1 MNWHKILYF
10 LAQSL
15 GQILLKKH
23 LLSKILTAIQFSKD
37 EEETPPNKEEKSMDE
52 INETPLKVLEQ
63 NAKALDEL
71 VESNDPDI
79 RNPDIRINEAEN
91 QLDPNEDME
100 IVEPP
105 EEVDVDDEKPLVD
118 I

>member
-1 MNWHKILYF
+1 
-10 LAQSL
+10 
-15 GQILLKKH
+15 
-23 LLSKILTAIQFSKD
+23 
-37 EEETPPNKEEKSMDE
+37 MDE
-52 INETPLKVLEQ
+52 INKTPLEVLEQ

-71 VESNDPDI
+71 VESNDPHIRDPYI

>member
-1 MNWHKILYF
+1 MV
-10 LAQSL
+10 
-15 GQILLKKH
+15 
-23 LLSKILTAIQFSKD
+23 KD
-37 EEETPPNKEEKSMDE
+37 EEIPHKEENSMEE
-52 INETPLKVLEQ
+52 INEKPLEVLEQ

-71 VESNDPDI
+71 VEDK
-79 RNPDIRINEAEN
+79 AEN

-105 EEVDVDDEKPLVD
+105 EEEEVDIDDEKPLVD

>member
-1 MNWHKILYF
+1 MV
-10 LAQSL
+10 
-15 GQILLKKH
+15 
-23 LLSKILTAIQFSKD
+23 
-37 EEETPPNKEEKSMDE
+37 KEEKSMEE
-52 INETPLKVLEQ
+52 INEKPLEVLEQ

-71 VESNDPDI
+71 VEDK
-79 RNPDIRINEAEN
+79 AEN

-105 EEVDVDDEKPLVD
+105 EQEEVDIDDEKPLVD

>member
-1 MNWHKILYF
+1 MV
-10 LAQSL
+10 
-15 GQILLKKH
+15 
-23 LLSKILTAIQFSKD
+23 KD
-37 EEETPPNKEEKSMDE
+37 EEIPHKEEKSMEE
-52 INETPLKVLEQ
+52 INEKPLEVLEQ

-71 VESNDPDI
+71 VEDK
-79 RNPDIRINEAEN
+79 AEN

-105 EEVDVDDEKPLVD
+105 EEEEVDIDDEKPLVD

>member
-1 MNWHKILYF
+1 M
-10 LAQSL
+10 
-15 GQILLKKH
+15 
-23 LLSKILTAIQFSKD
+23 
-37 EEETPPNKEEKSMDE
+37 EE
-52 INETPLKVLEQ
+52 INEKPLEVLEQ

-71 VESNDPDI
+71 VEDK
-79 RNPDIRINEAEN
+79 AEN

-105 EEVDVDDEKPLVD
+105 EQEEVDIDDEKPLVD

>member
-1 MNWHKILYF
+1 MIKV
-10 LAQSL
+10 
-15 GQILLKKH
+15 
-23 LLSKILTAIQFSKD
+23 
-37 EEETPPNKEEKSMDE
+37 EETPIKEEKRIDE

-79 RNPDIRINEAEN
+79 RDPDIRNPDIRNPDIRNPDIRNPDSRINEAEN

>member
-1 MNWHKILYF
+1 M
-10 LAQSL
+10 
-15 GQILLKKH
+15 
-23 LLSKILTAIQFSKD
+23 
-37 EEETPPNKEEKSMDE
+37 EE
-52 INETPLKVLEQ
+52 INEKPLEVLEQ

-71 VESNDPDI
+71 VEDK
-79 RNPDIRINEAEN
+79 AEN

-105 EEVDVDDEKPLVD
+105 EEEEVDIDDEKPLVD

>member
-1 MNWHKILYF
+1 MV
-10 LAQSL
+10 
-15 GQILLKKH
+15 
-23 LLSKILTAIQFSKD
+23 KD
-37 EEETPPNKEEKSMDE
+37 EEIPHKEEKSTEE
-52 INETPLKVLEQ
+52 INERPLEVLEQ

-71 VESNDPDI
+71 VEDK
-79 RNPDIRINEAEN
+79 AEN

-105 EEVDVDDEKPLVD
+105 EEEEVDIDDEKPLVD

>member
-1 MNWHKILYF
+1 MV
-10 LAQSL
+10 
-15 GQILLKKH
+15 
-23 LLSKILTAIQFSKD
+23 KD
-37 EEETPPNKEEKSMDE
+37 EETPHKEEKSMEE
-52 INETPLKVLEQ
+52 INEKPLEVLEQ

-71 VESNDPDI
+71 VEDK
-79 RNPDIRINEAEN
+79 AEN

-105 EEVDVDDEKPLVD
+105 EEEEVDIDDEKPLVD